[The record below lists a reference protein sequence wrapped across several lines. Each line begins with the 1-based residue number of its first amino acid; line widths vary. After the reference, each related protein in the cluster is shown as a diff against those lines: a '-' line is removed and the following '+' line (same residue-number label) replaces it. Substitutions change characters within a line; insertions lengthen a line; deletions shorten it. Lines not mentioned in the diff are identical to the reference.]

1 MKDSRREN
9 HEREREREKEGTNI
23 LEMIIEYVQ
32 KQNIN
37 RICIKKIKLYIY

>member
-1 MKDSRREN
+1 MKDSKREN
-9 HEREREREKEGTNI
+9 HEREKEGTNI